1 VTAVAIDRERL
12 VETASRMV
20 GTWSYTGHEQA
31 MAELM
36 ASLYEECGLACQ
48 WQQVEDGRANALGSW
63 AGAGGGASLMFNGH
77 TDTSYSG
84 REPWLKDVPGFQP
97 EAFVRD
103 GRLYG
108 LGISNMK
115 GALACYV
122 EAVRALQDAGVRLR
136 GDVLVAAVCGEIE
149 KTQYGDAVGGEY
161 RGYAAGTRYLV
172 THGGVAD
179 MCLLGEPTEGKVVL
193 GHFGALWLRI
203 RVHGGFIHTAF
214 SEGRRSENS
223 ILRMHEVL
231 TAIRDWIPTWED
243 DPANAYGGAK
253 AIVNIGA
260 IDGGFGWRVSRT
272 PHHTDVCLDV
282 RVPPTKPMSL
292 ARREVLDLVR
302 DLATRFPDYGVEG
315 EVYVTAPGAEIE
327 DGHPLVA
334 AIDEAHA
341 DVFGAPP
348 GRDVTRWFSDA
359 SALTRYG
366 VPTVNY
372 GTSTGLMDVELGE
385 NLEIE
390 GLVRTAQVYAQVA
403 TKVCGVA

>member
-84 REPWLKDVPGFQP
+84 REPWLKNVPGFQP

-334 AIDEAHA
+334 AIDEVHA
-341 DVFGAPP
+341 DVFGEPP